1 MTHAR
6 FVELA
11 AGLSERK
18 GDDHVIPESAWKK
31 ERNEHYAVGSS
42 LVSCRHDTVSSTS
55 NVGDAVYVG
64 HSPAQA
70 RREVHAV
77 RAAVS
82 SNKGTGGVGSTDWA
96 GWIDMDG
103 SCTRCMFALARLST
117 RTLFYS
123 LKLVTNSF
131 FSARTLRYGSTYRRL
146 LNCAKFTVVV
156 VLVGRFCRSWR
167 NCWTSIAISTIILC
181 KQASPRF
188 GTGCLALCCA
198 LTEFAYQVW

>member
-1 MTHAR
+1 VTHAR
-6 FVELA
+6 FMELA

-42 LVSCRHDTVSSTS
+42 LISCRHDTVSSTS

-64 HSPAQA
+64 HSAAQA

-82 SNKGTGGVGSTDWA
+82 SNKGAVVVGSTDWVA
-96 GWIDMDG
+96 WIDSD
-103 SCTRCMFALARLST
+103 CCCARRLST

-123 LKLVTNSF
+123 SKLATNSF
-131 FSARTLRYGSTYRRL
+131 FSARTLRYGSTYREGFSCADLPWL
-146 LNCAKFTVVV
+146 LC
-156 VLVGRFCRSWR
+156 
-167 NCWTSIAISTIILC
+167 
-181 KQASPRF
+181 
-188 GTGCLALCCA
+188 
-198 LTEFAYQVW
+198 